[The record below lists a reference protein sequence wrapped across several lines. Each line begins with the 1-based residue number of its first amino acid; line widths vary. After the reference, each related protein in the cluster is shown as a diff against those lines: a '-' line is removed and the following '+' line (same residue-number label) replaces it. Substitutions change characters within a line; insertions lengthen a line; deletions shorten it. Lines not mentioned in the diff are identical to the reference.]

1 MPLILPRR
9 RTQIRFQLRPPIL
22 TLSRPTILLACICL
36 LRLHTDFPDHFIAQI
51 LFHSFPEMP
60 LLPTDISQFFD
71 HTCVIRPRWVR
82 EMCLA
87 ENDDE
92 IVLGTMEL
100 LRTRVLADVSL
111 FPPASEEE
119 RRRGGLGYIAA
130 LVGCESW
137 GRQ

>member
-1 MPLILPRR
+1 MPLSLPRR
-9 RTQIRFQLRPPIL
+9 RKQTRLQHSPPTL

-36 LRLHTDFPDHFIAQI
+36 LRLHTDFPDHLIAHV
-51 LFHSFPEMP
+51 LFRSFPDMP
-60 LLPTDISQFFD
+60 LLPTDIRLFFD

-100 LRTRVLADVSL
+100 LRSRVLADVSL
-111 FPPASEEE
+111 FPLGAEEG
-119 RRRGGLGYIAA
+119 RGRGGLGYIAA

-137 GRQ
+137 GR